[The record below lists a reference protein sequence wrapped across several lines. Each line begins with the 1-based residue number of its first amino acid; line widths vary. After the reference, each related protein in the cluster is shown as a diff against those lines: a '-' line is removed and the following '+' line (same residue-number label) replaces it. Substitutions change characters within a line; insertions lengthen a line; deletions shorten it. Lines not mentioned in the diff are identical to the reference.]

1 MTKSGNNKPTQSDP
15 EAPGHEGGNPSMGE
29 PTEAEL
35 TSTQPS
41 ADEVT
46 PADLTADDVRAERV
60 EPRVGPE
67 AIESELESLK
77 AQADEYLDGWQ
88 RARAE
93 FANYKK
99 RIEREQAE
107 ARDRIA
113 GDTLLRFL
121 GVMDDLERALKD
133 RPSNLDAASWAAGIE
148 LIYRKL
154 SALIIAAGVEEI
166 FADGTSFD
174 PVLHE
179 ALSHEESDGHAEGQ
193 VIEVV
198 QRGYRMGDRVL
209 RPALVRVAK

>member
-1 MTKSGNNKPTQSDP
+1 VTKSGNNKPKPGDSESSGEEIESP
-15 EAPGHEGGNPSMGE
+15 PMAAPN
-29 PTEAEL
+29 EAEL
-35 TSTQPS
+35 TGN
-41 ADEVT
+41 E
-46 PADLTADDVRAERV
+46 LTAEELDSVVA
-60 EPRVGPE
+60 PQP
-67 AIESELESLK
+67 IQSELESIQ

-93 FANYKK
+93 FANYKR
-99 RIEREQAE
+99 RIEREQSE

-113 GDTLLRFL
+113 GNTLVRFL

-133 RPSNLDAASWAAGIE
+133 RPSDGEAASWSEGIE

-154 SALIIAAGVEEI
+154 SALVIAEGVEEI
-166 FADGTSFD
+166 LADGTSFD

-179 ALSHEESDGHAEGQ
+179 ALSHEESDNHAEGQ

>member
-1 MTKSGNNKPTQSDP
+1 MTKSGNNKPKPGDSDSSGQEIDGP
-15 EAPGHEGGNPSMGE
+15 PMAAPD
-29 PTEAEL
+29 EAEL
-35 TSTQPS
+35 TQN
-41 ADEVT
+41 EL
-46 PADLTADDVRAERV
+46 PAV
-60 EPRVGPE
+60 ELEP
-67 AIESELESLK
+67 AAASDTLQSELASLK
-77 AQADEYLDGWQ
+77 AKVDEYLDGWQ

-99 RIEREQAE
+99 RMEREQAE

-113 GDTLLRFL
+113 GDTLMRFL
-121 GVMDDLERALKD
+121 GVLDDLERALKD
-133 RPSNLDAASWAAGIE
+133 RPPDGDAAAWAEGIE

-154 SALIIAAGVEEI
+154 SALVIAEGVEEI
-166 FADGTSFD
+166 LAEGTPFD

-179 ALSHEESDGHAEGQ
+179 ALSHEESDGHSEGQ

>member
-1 MTKSGNNKPTQSDP
+1 MTKSGNNKPEPGDSDRSGQEIDSP
-15 EAPGHEGGNPSMGE
+15 PLEAPA
-29 PTEAEL
+29 EAEL
-35 TSTQPS
+35 TENELP
-41 ADEVT
+41 A
-46 PADLTADDVRAERV
+46 ADLE
-60 EPRVGPE
+60 PE
-67 AIESELESLK
+67 AASEPIHSELESLK

-121 GVMDDLERALKD
+121 GILDDLERALKD
-133 RPSNLDAASWAAGIE
+133 RPSDGDAASWAEGIE

-154 SALIIAAGVEEI
+154 SALVIAEGVEEI
-166 FADGTSFD
+166 LAEGTSFD

-179 ALSHEESDGHAEGQ
+179 ALSHEESDGHGEGQ

-198 QRGYRMGDRVL
+198 RRRYRMGDRVL

>member
-1 MTKSGNNKPTQSDP
+1 VTESGNKKPTPGDSENSGQEVDTP
-15 EAPGHEGGNPSMGE
+15 PMAAPS
-29 PTEAEL
+29 EAEV
-35 TSTQPS
+35 SKSESP
-41 ADEVT
+41 
-46 PADLTADDVRAERV
+46 TAEL
-60 EPRVGPE
+60 EPLAAQETVQ
-67 AIESELESLK
+67 SELEIAK

-99 RIEREQAE
+99 RMEREQAE

-113 GDTLLRFL
+113 GETLMRFL
-121 GVMDDLERALKD
+121 GVLDDLERALKD
-133 RPSNLDAASWAAGIE
+133 RPPDGEAASWAEGIE

-154 SALIIAAGVEEI
+154 SALVIAEGVEEI
-166 FADGTSFD
+166 LAEGTSFD

-179 ALSHEESDGHAEGQ
+179 ALSHEASDGHAEGQ

-198 QRGYRMGDRVL
+198 RRGYRMGDRVL

>member
-1 MTKSGNNKPTQSDP
+1 VTKSGNNKPKPEDSESSGEEIESP
-15 EAPGHEGGNPSMGE
+15 PMEAPN
-29 PTEAEL
+29 EAEL
-35 TSTQPS
+35 T
-41 ADEVT
+41 ENE
-46 PADLTADDVRAERV
+46 LTAD
-60 EPRVGPE
+60 
-67 AIESELESLK
+67 ELDSVVVPQQIQSDLENIQ

-93 FANYKK
+93 FANYK
-99 RIEREQAE
+99 RRTEREQAE

-113 GDTLLRFL
+113 GNTLVRFL

-133 RPSNLDAASWAAGIE
+133 RPSDGEAASWSEGIE
-148 LIYRKL
+148 LIHRKL
-154 SALIIAAGVEEI
+154 SALVIAEGVEEI
-166 FADGTSFD
+166 LAEGTSFD

-179 ALSHEESDGHAEGQ
+179 ALSHEESDDHGEGQ

>member
-1 MTKSGNNKPTQSDP
+1 MKKSGNNKPKPGDSESSGQEIES
-15 EAPGHEGGNPSMGE
+15 APMGA
-29 PTEAEL
+29 PNEAEL
-35 TSTQPS
+35 T
-41 ADEVT
+41 ENE
-46 PADLTADDVRAERV
+46 LTAEQLDSVVAS
-60 EPRVGPE
+60 EP
-67 AIESELESLK
+67 IQSELESIQ

-93 FANYKK
+93 FANYKR

-113 GDTLLRFL
+113 GNTLIRFL

-133 RPSNLDAASWAAGIE
+133 RPSDGDAASWAEGIE

-154 SALIIAAGVEEI
+154 SALFIAEGVEEI
-166 FADGTSFD
+166 LADGTSFD
-174 PVLHE
+174 PALHE
-179 ALSHEESDGHAEGQ
+179 ALSHEESDDHSEGQ

>member
-1 MTKSGNNKPTQSDP
+1 MTKSGNNKPNPGDSDGSGQEIDSP
-15 EAPGHEGGNPSMGE
+15 PMTAPN
-29 PTEAEL
+29 EAEL
-35 TSTQPS
+35 TQN
-41 ADEVT
+41 EL
-46 PADLTADDVRAERV
+46 PAPEV
-60 EPRVGPE
+60 EPVASPE
-67 AIESELESLK
+67 TIQSELASLK

-93 FANYKK
+93 FANFKK

-113 GDTLLRFL
+113 GDTLMRYL
-121 GVMDDLERALKD
+121 GVLDDLERALKD
-133 RPSNLDAASWAAGIE
+133 RPADGDAASWAEGIE

-154 SALIIAAGVEEI
+154 SALFIAEGVEEI
-166 FADGTSFD
+166 LAEGTSFD

>member
-1 MTKSGNNKPTQSDP
+1 MTKSGNNKPEPADSDRSGQEIDSP
-15 EAPGHEGGNPSMGE
+15 PMEAPA
-29 PTEAEL
+29 EAEL
-35 TSTQPS
+35 TENELP
-41 ADEVT
+41 A
-46 PADLTADDVRAERV
+46 ADLE
-60 EPRVGPE
+60 PE
-67 AIESELESLK
+67 AASEPIHSELESLK

-107 ARDRIA
+107 ARERIA
-113 GDTLLRFL
+113 GDTLMRFL
-121 GVMDDLERALKD
+121 GVLDDLERALKD
-133 RPSNLDAASWAAGIE
+133 RPSDGDAASWAEGIE

-154 SALIIAAGVEEI
+154 SALVIAEGVEEI
-166 FADGTSFD
+166 LAEGTSFD

-179 ALSHEESDGHAEGQ
+179 ALSHEESDGHGEGQ

-198 QRGYRMGDRVL
+198 RRGYRMGDRVL

>member
-1 MTKSGNNKPTQSDP
+1 M
-15 EAPGHEGGNPSMGE
+15 EAPN
-29 PTEAEL
+29 EAEL
-35 TSTQPS
+35 T
-41 ADEVT
+41 ENE
-46 PADLTADDVRAERV
+46 LTAE
-60 EPRVGPE
+60 
-67 AIESELESLK
+67 ELDSVVAPQPIQSDLENIQ

-93 FANYKK
+93 FANYKR

-113 GDTLLRFL
+113 GNTLVRFL

-133 RPSNLDAASWAAGIE
+133 RPSDGEAASWSEGIE

-154 SALIIAAGVEEI
+154 SALVIAEGVEEI
-166 FADGTSFD
+166 LAEGTSFD

-179 ALSHEESDGHAEGQ
+179 ALSHEESDDHAEGQ

-198 QRGYRMGDRVL
+198 QRGFRMGDRVL

>member
-1 MTKSGNNKPTQSDP
+1 VKKSGNNKPKPGDSENSGQEIESPPMGAPSD
-15 EAPGHEGGNPSMGE
+15 
-29 PTEAEL
+29 AEL
-35 TSTQPS
+35 TENES
-41 ADEVT
+41 A
-46 PADLTADDVRAERV
+46 AEELDSV
-60 EPRVGPE
+60 VAPEP
-67 AIESELESLK
+67 IQSELESIQ

-93 FANYKK
+93 FANYKR

-113 GDTLLRFL
+113 GNTLIRFL

-133 RPSNLDAASWAAGIE
+133 RPSDGDAASWAEGIE

-154 SALIIAAGVEEI
+154 SALFIAEGVEEI
-166 FADGTSFD
+166 LADGTSFD
-174 PVLHE
+174 PALHE
-179 ALSHEESDGHAEGQ
+179 ALSHEESDEHAEGQ

>member
-1 MTKSGNNKPTQSDP
+1 MTKSGNNKPKP
-15 EAPGHEGGNPSMGE
+15 EDSESPGEEIESPPMDAPN
-29 PTEAEL
+29 EAEL
-35 TSTQPS
+35 TENQ
-41 ADEVT
+41 
-46 PADLTADDVRAERV
+46 LTAE
-60 EPRVGPE
+60 
-67 AIESELESLK
+67 ELDSVVAPQPIQSDLENIQ

-93 FANYKK
+93 FANYK
-99 RIEREQAE
+99 RRTEREQAE

-113 GDTLLRFL
+113 GNTLVRFL

-133 RPSNLDAASWAAGIE
+133 RPSDGEAASWSEGIE
-148 LIYRKL
+148 LIHRKL
-154 SALIIAAGVEEI
+154 SALVIAEGVEEI
-166 FADGTSFD
+166 LAAGTSFD

-179 ALSHEESDGHAEGQ
+179 ALSHEESDDHAEGQ

>member
-1 MTKSGNNKPTQSDP
+1 VTKSGNNKPQPGDSDSTGQEIESP
-15 EAPGHEGGNPSMGE
+15 PVEAPN
-29 PTEAEL
+29 EAEL
-35 TSTQPS
+35 TEQ
-41 ADEVT
+41 E
-46 PADLTADDVRAERV
+46 LTAEDLESVVA
-60 EPRVGPE
+60 PQP
-67 AIESELESLK
+67 IQSELENLQ

-93 FANYKK
+93 FANYK
-99 RIEREQAE
+99 RRTEREQAE

-113 GDTLLRFL
+113 GSTLVRFL

-133 RPSNLDAASWAAGIE
+133 RPSDGDAASWSEGIE

-154 SALIIAAGVEEI
+154 SALVIAEGVEEI
-166 FADGTSFD
+166 LAEGMSFD

-179 ALSHEESDGHAEGQ
+179 ALSHEESDGHGEGQ

>member
-1 MTKSGNNKPTQSDP
+1 MTKSGNNKPKPGDSESSGQEIDSPPMEAQP
-15 EAPGHEGGNPSMGE
+15 EAGLAEN
-29 PTEAEL
+29 EL
-35 TSTQPS
+35 TAPELDS
-41 ADEVT
+41 VT
-46 PADLTADDVRAERV
+46 GQETI
-60 EPRVGPE
+60 EP
-67 AIESELESLK
+67 ELASLQ

-113 GDTLLRFL
+113 GDTLMRYL
-121 GVMDDLERALKD
+121 GVLDDLERALKD
-133 RPSNLDAASWAAGIE
+133 RPSDGDAASWAEGIE

-154 SALIIAAGVEEI
+154 TALFIAEGVEEI
-166 FADGTSFD
+166 LAEGTSFD

-198 QRGYRMGDRVL
+198 RRGYRMGDRVL